1 MAIIKDIIK
10 TNDRLYRLSSK
21 ISKLSE
27 ELNIPSFLVGG
38 CVRDLLIDPNI
49 DSVDIDIMVEGNAID
64 YAKKLAKN
72 LGVKTVVPFPE
83 FATAR
88 IPYDECEI
96 EVASARLESYDSK
109 SRKPKSVDMTDV
121 VSDLKRRDFTVNA
134 IAISLSKDNFGQL
147 IDPFDGLQHLKSKLL
162 KTPDSP
168 DTTFSE
174 DPLRMIRAAY
184 FASKLSMDIDK
195 ECLKSLKKNADRIKI
210 VSQERITNEL
220 LKILNTASPSIG
232 LILLEENGLL
242 EYIFPEIHIMYGL
255 DQTSEWHHKDIFF
268 HTMEVVDNAAKL
280 SKKVNLRL
288 AALVHDIGKPK
299 TRRLH
304 KQKGYTFY
312 GHDDLGSR
320 MLEEVSKRM
329 KFSNKT
335 KDYIK
340 KLTALHLRP
349 ISLAKKDVTDSA
361 IRRLIVDAGEDID
374 DLMLLCRAD
383 ITTKNP
389 KNVKKYLSNFDYV
402 EKRIKEVDEKDELR
416 LFQSPVSGLEIMKI
430 FNLSPGKQVGVIKS
444 LVEEAI
450 LDGEIE
456 NSYEEAIK
464 FLNMLK
470 KTGKF
475 T

>member
-1 MAIIKDIIK
+1 
-10 TNDRLYRLSSK
+10 
-21 ISKLSE
+21 
-27 ELNIPSFLVGG
+27 
-38 CVRDLLIDPNI
+38 
-49 DSVDIDIMVEGNAID
+49 
-64 YAKKLAKN
+64 
-72 LGVKTVVPFPE
+72 
-83 FATAR
+83 
-88 IPYDECEI
+88 
-96 EVASARLESYDSK
+96 
-109 SRKPKSVDMTDV
+109 
-121 VSDLKRRDFTVNA
+121 
-134 IAISLSKDNFGQL
+134 
-147 IDPFDGLQHLKSKLL
+147 
-162 KTPDSP
+162 
-168 DTTFSE
+168 
-174 DPLRMIRAAY
+174 
-184 FASKLSMDIDK
+184 
-195 ECLKSLKKNADRIKI
+195 
-210 VSQERITNEL
+210 
-220 LKILNTASPSIG
+220 
-232 LILLEENGLL
+232 
-242 EYIFPEIHIMYGL
+242 MYGL

-304 KQKGYTFY
+304 KEKGYTFY

-340 KLTALHLRP
+340 KLTLLHLRP

-389 KNVKKYLSNFDYV
+389 NNVKKYLSNFDYV
-402 EKRIKEVDEKDELR
+402 EKRMKEVDEKDELR
-416 LFQSPVSGLEIMKI
+416 LFQSPVRGAEIMKM
-430 FNLSPGKQVGVIKS
+430 FNLPPGKQVGVIKS

-450 LDGEIE
+450 LDGEID

>member
-21 ISKLSE
+21 ISDLSE

-64 YAKKLAKN
+64 YAEKLAN
-72 LGVKTVVPFPE
+72 ILGVKTIVPFPE

-121 VSDLKRRDFTVNA
+121 IGDLKRRDFTVNA
-134 IAISLSKDNFGQL
+134 IAISLSKDNFGEL
-147 IDPFDGLQHLKSKLL
+147 IDPFDGLQHLKSKIL
-162 KTPDSP
+162 KTPDN
-168 DTTFSE
+168 
-174 DPLRMIRAAY
+174 
-184 FASKLSMDIDK
+184 
-195 ECLKSLKKNADRIKI
+195 ECLESLKKNADRIKI

-220 LKILNTASPSIG
+220 FKILNTPSPSVG

-280 SKKVNLRL
+280 SKKVDLRL

-304 KQKGYTFY
+304 KEKGYTFY

-335 KDYIK
+335 RDYIK

-389 KNVKKYLSNFDYV
+389 NNVKKYLSNFDYV
-402 EKRIKEVDEKDELR
+402 EKRMKEVDEKDELR
-416 LFQSPVSGLEIMKI
+416 LFQSPVKGVEIMKM
-430 FNLSPGKQVGVIKS
+430 FNLPPGKQVGVIKS

-450 LDGEIE
+450 LDGEID
-456 NSYEEAIK
+456 NSYEAGIK
-464 FLNMLK
+464 FLNILK

-475 T
+475 N

>member
-88 IPYDECEI
+88 IPDECEI

-121 VSDLKRRDFTVNA
+121 ISDLKRRDFTVNA
-134 IAISLSKDNFGQL
+134 IAISLSKDNFGEL
-147 IDPFDGLQHLKSKLL
+147 IDPYDGLQHLKSKIL

-242 EYIFPEIHIMYGL
+242 EYIFPEIHIM
-255 DQTSEWHHKDIFF
+255 
-268 HTMEVVDNAAKL
+268 
-280 SKKVNLRL
+280 
-288 AALVHDIGKPK
+288 
-299 TRRLH
+299 
-304 KQKGYTFY
+304 
-312 GHDDLGSR
+312 
-320 MLEEVSKRM
+320 
-329 KFSNKT
+329 
-335 KDYIK
+335 
-340 KLTALHLRP
+340 
-349 ISLAKKDVTDSA
+349 
-361 IRRLIVDAGEDID
+361 
-374 DLMLLCRAD
+374 
-383 ITTKNP
+383 
-389 KNVKKYLSNFDYV
+389 
-402 EKRIKEVDEKDELR
+402 
-416 LFQSPVSGLEIMKI
+416 
-430 FNLSPGKQVGVIKS
+430 
-444 LVEEAI
+444 
-450 LDGEIE
+450 
-456 NSYEEAIK
+456 
-464 FLNMLK
+464 
-470 KTGKF
+470 
-475 T
+475 